1 MARCGVAETSGVLL
15 HSSISV
21 SGIWPLRAAEALARS
36 QGGGGPAASR
46 GTSGPSICGT
56 PSERLGEII
65 GKSSPKRCS
74 IACFRASAS
83 ANRFSGAPGSVCGLA
98 IPGTHRCLGSWLA
111 EDIGRGDLTAAALQ
125 GQQGQAHWVAKQP
138 GRFCGGP
145 LVQRLFQRLD
155 PAVSVRLLRQD
166 GDAVEAGDC
175 LLELQGPATALVA
188 GERTALN
195 LAMRLSGIATATAD
209 LVAQLEGT
217 GVRLADTR
225 KTTPGLRLLEKY
237 AVRCGGGINHRMGLD
252 DAAMLKENHIAW
264 AGGITAA
271 AIAAVRVRLPG
282 RHAVIVEAET
292 DAQALEAVQAGA
304 DGVLLDEF
312 SPEQLTQLVP
322 HLRELSTE
330 WCGAGGLRHSARAVA
345 GLCRHWHRSDLHQ
358 CTGHPQP
365 LAGSEH
371 AFHLKR
377 DDRSRM
383 FRRGCSACPTPW
395 TPSCGQRWHGP
406 FPKPMG
412 HWTPSWLPPASRN
425 SATSRPTVRCPWPSP

>member
-1 MARCGVAETSGVLL
+1 MDWQSPALT
-15 HSSISV
+15 
-21 SGIWPLRAAEALARS
+21 AALEA
-36 QGGGGPAASR
+36 
-46 GTSGPSICGT
+46 
-56 PSERLGEII
+56 
-65 GKSSPKRCS
+65 
-74 IACFRASAS
+74 
-83 ANRFSGAPGSVCGLA
+83 
-98 IPGTHRCLGSWLA
+98 WLA

-155 PAVSVRLLRQD
+155 PGVSLRLLRQD

-175 LLELQGPATALVA
+175 LLELRGPATALVA

-195 LAMRLSGIATATAD
+195 LAMRLSGIATATAA

-271 AIAAVRVRLPG
+271 ITAVREQAPWPT
-282 RHAVIVEAET
+282 AVIVEAET
-292 DAQALEAVQAGA
+292 EAQALEAVQAGA
-304 DGVLLDEF
+304 NGVLLDEF

-322 HLRELSTE
+322 RLRDCSTGVVVLE
-330 WCGAGGLRHSARAVA
+330 ASGIQPEQLQAYAATGIDLISTSAPV
-345 GLCRHWHRSDLHQ
+345 
-358 CTGHPQP
+358 T
-365 LAGSEH
+365 
-371 AFHLKR
+371 
-377 DDRSRM
+377 RSR
-383 FRRGCSACPTPW
+383 
-395 TPSCGQRWHGP
+395 
-406 FPKPMG
+406 
-412 HWTPSWLPPASRN
+412 WLDLSMRF
-425 SATSRPTVRCPWPSP
+425 T

>member
-1 MARCGVAETSGVLL
+1 MDWQSPALT
-15 HSSISV
+15 
-21 SGIWPLRAAEALARS
+21 AALEA
-36 QGGGGPAASR
+36 
-46 GTSGPSICGT
+46 
-56 PSERLGEII
+56 
-65 GKSSPKRCS
+65 
-74 IACFRASAS
+74 
-83 ANRFSGAPGSVCGLA
+83 
-98 IPGTHRCLGSWLA
+98 WLA

-155 PAVSVRLLRQD
+155 PGVSLRLLRQD

-175 LLELQGPATALVA
+175 LLELQGPAKALVA

-195 LAMRLSGIATATAD
+195 LAMRLSGIATATAA

-271 AIAAVRVRLPG
+271 IAAVREQAPWPT
-282 RHAVIVEAET
+282 AVIVEAET
-292 DAQALEAVQAGA
+292 EAQALEAVQAGA
-304 DGVLLDEF
+304 NGVLLDEF

-322 HLRELSTE
+322 RLRDCSTGVVVLE
-330 WCGAGGLRHSARAVA
+330 ASGIQPEQLQAYAATGIDLISTSAPV
-345 GLCRHWHRSDLHQ
+345 
-358 CTGHPQP
+358 T
-365 LAGSEH
+365 
-371 AFHLKR
+371 
-377 DDRSRM
+377 RSR
-383 FRRGCSACPTPW
+383 
-395 TPSCGQRWHGP
+395 
-406 FPKPMG
+406 
-412 HWTPSWLPPASRN
+412 WLDLSMRF
-425 SATSRPTVRCPWPSP
+425 T